1 MISYIAEGVIVLTAG
16 ALVGLGLGIGPWRG
30 ISLAI
35 GVMFIVKMVM
45 EN

>member
-16 ALVGLGLGIGPWRG
+16 ALIGLGIGIGPWRG

-35 GVMFIVKMVM
+35 GLMVIVKMLM